1 MNWQISLLSLSVWA
15 AGFVSCGGSG
25 NRSAQDIRRWIGTR
39 VEIPSDLAARAD
51 GRDTLL
57 APDDSGAMAKVLV
70 YYSAEGCTP
79 CKLKE
84 LMQWRPMIEE
94 LAGVSEARFVF
105 ILNPSRTT
113 ERELDM
119 TLYGMRFTHPVFYD
133 RSGRF
138 EAANPE
144 LPTNP
149 VFHTFLLDSANRLM
163 LVGSPVGN
171 AKMWE
176 LYKRTAADLTAQ

>member
-1 MNWQISLLSLSVWA
+1 MNWKISVLSLSAWA
-15 AGFVSCGGSG
+15 VGL
-25 NRSAQDIRRWIGTR
+25 AQDIRRWIGTR
-39 VEIPSDLAARAD
+39 VEIPAGLVARAD

-57 APDDSGAMAKVLV
+57 VPEDSGVVAKVLV

-94 LAGVSEARFVF
+94 LAEDSAVRFVF
-105 ILNPSRTT
+105 ILNPAHTT
-113 ERELDM
+113 ERELEM
-119 TLYGMRFTHPVFYD
+119 TLYGMRFAHPVFYD
-133 RSGRF
+133 RASGF

-144 LPTNP
+144 LPQNP
-149 VFHTFLLDSANRLM
+149 VFHTFLLDSANRVM

-176 LYKRTAADLTAQ
+176 LYKRTIADLKVK